1 MTAQYEVATPTD
13 SGHDNGMANG
23 VAIGNVGFLN
33 LDKKSK
39 ACLWWGHELLV
50 VWFWNLI
57 DTLATYAD
65 DNVTDASTI
74 TNARLY
80 MARSGGTNITSL
92 DFFNITGWFYMG
104 NGDLHALQVSGKPPS
119 HKLKPML
126 AGVDVGLQVHHFAT
140 VFYSTILSDL
150 GQPNGPNIL
159 TDFGL
164 IQQYVLEGYDSR
176 PLPGFNPSTTTAQQ
190 AFDQAKASAGPL
202 SISPSTFNS
211 QYICQVPRRRSTGP
225 VLIAIL
231 VADIVFLQALFNI
244 LTLTSTWLLTRKD
257 KQANFCEGC
266 KKQVAGQNQE
276 EAGGSALLSLSPEH
290 STSVVDEGRRKT
302 Y

>member
-65 DNVTDASTI
+65 DSVTDASTI

-176 PLPGFNPSTTTAQQ
+176 PLPGLIHLLQQHSKLLIKPKLALGLYPSRLQLSTRSI
-190 AFDQAKASAGPL
+190 FAK
-202 SISPSTFNS
+202 
-211 QYICQVPRRRSTGP
+211 CH
-225 VLIAIL
+225 
-231 VADIVFLQALFNI
+231 VAEVRA
-244 LTLTSTWLLTRKD
+244 R
-257 KQANFCEGC
+257 C
-266 KKQVAGQNQE
+266 
-276 EAGGSALLSLSPEH
+276 
-290 STSVVDEGRRKT
+290 
-302 Y
+302 